1 MNLIAH
7 YDPEIE
13 AVSLHYDQST
23 CGGYEVAE
31 NWSIIL
37 HVLDDDGRKGAE
49 LEVIGIGAWL
59 PLGKRNYCHK
69 TDTLTFGDDVA
80 KATIIAENGD
90 LIAYW
95 APDEYD
101 PSDLVVAA
109 VDLRNASQHLASVIE
124 VMPQAVAAHPG

>member
-13 AVSLHYDQST
+13 AVSLHYNQPT
-23 CGGYEVAE
+23 CGGYEVAG

-37 HVLDDDGRKGAE
+37 HVLDDDGRRGTQ
-49 LEVIGIGAWL
+49 LEVIGIDAWL
-59 PLGKRNYCHK
+59 PLGKRAYCHE
-69 TDTLTFGDDVA
+69 TDTLTFGDGVA

-101 PSDLVVAA
+101 PSDLVVTA

-124 VMPQAVAAHPG
+124 AMPQAVTAQQG